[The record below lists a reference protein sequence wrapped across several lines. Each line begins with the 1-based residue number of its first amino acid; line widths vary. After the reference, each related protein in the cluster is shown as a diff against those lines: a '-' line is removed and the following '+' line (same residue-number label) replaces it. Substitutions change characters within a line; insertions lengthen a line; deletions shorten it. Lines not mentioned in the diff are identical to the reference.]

1 MTSLLIKLFIRDDD
15 VKKPKVRAKYGVL
28 SGVVGILLNLFLAV
42 GKFVVGALTSSISI
56 TADGLN
62 NLSDAGSS
70 VISLISFKLSSK
82 PADREHPF
90 GHERIEYIA
99 SMIVSFSIL
108 LIGYELI
115 VDSVKKI
122 ISGGGE
128 ARLST
133 LAIVVLSVSVLVK
146 IWLCLFNRKIGK
158 KISSTVMIATSAD
171 SLSDALSTLAVLVS
185 GIISALCNVNLDAY
199 MGVVVSLIIIRSGIG
214 IFAEATSAILGK
226 APEPELIENIKAIIM
241 AHPEA
246 IGIHDMA
253 VHSYGPSK
261 YFVTAHIEVDG
272 AEDIFKS
279 HDVIDNIEKELEENL
294 GVICSIH
301 LDPIALRDE
310 KTQTLREAVVRI
322 ADELGMGIG
331 VHDFRIVPGVT
342 HTNLIFDIAV
352 PFEVKLSDDELSEFF
367 REKISEIDKTYFAVI
382 TVDRQ

>member
-1 MTSLLIKLFIRDDD
+1 MTSLLIKLFIKNND
-15 VKKPKVRAKYGVL
+15 VKNPKVRAKYGVL
-28 SGVVGILLNLFLAV
+28 SGVVGIIINFLLAL
-42 GKFVVGALTSSISI
+42 GKFIVGSLTASISI
-56 TADGLN
+56 TADALN

-70 VISLISFKLSSK
+70 VISLVSFKISSK

-90 GHERIEYIA
+90 GHERIEYIV

-128 ARLST
+128 AKLSVV
-133 LAIVVLSVSVLVK
+133 AVVVLAVSVLLK

-158 KISSTVMIATSAD
+158 KISSSVIMATSAD

-185 GIISALCNVNLDAY
+185 GVISAICNVNLDAY
-199 MGVVVSLIIIRSGIG
+199 MGVIVSLIIIRSGVG
-214 IFAEATSAILGK
+214 IFSEATSAILGK
-226 APEPELIENIKAIIM
+226 APEPQMIEDIKRIIM
-241 AHPEA
+241 SHPEA

-261 YFVTAHIEVDG
+261 YFVTAHVEVDG
-272 AEDIFKS
+272 EEDVFKS
-279 HDVIDNIEKELEENL
+279 HDVIDNIEKEMEEKL

-322 ADELGMGIG
+322 ADKLDMGIG

-352 PFEVKLSDDELSEFF
+352 PFEVKLSDSELVELFGQ
-367 REKISEIDKTYFAVI
+367 RISELDKTYFAVI

>member
-1 MTSLLIKLFIRDDD
+1 MTSLLIKLFIKNND
-15 VKKPKVRAKYGVL
+15 VKNPKVRAKYGIL
-28 SGVVGILLNLFLAV
+28 SGVVGIIINFLLAL
-42 GKFVVGALTSSISI
+42 GKFIVGSLTASISI
-56 TADGLN
+56 TADALN

-70 VISLISFKLSSK
+70 VISLVSFKISSK

-90 GHERIEYIA
+90 GHERIEYIV

-128 ARLST
+128 AKLNVV
-133 LAIVVLSVSVLVK
+133 AVVVLAVSVLLK

-158 KISSTVMIATSAD
+158 KISSSVIIATSAD

-185 GIISALCNVNLDAY
+185 GVISAICNVNLDAY
-199 MGVVVSLIIIRSGIG
+199 MGVIVSLIIIRSGVG
-214 IFAEATSAILGK
+214 IFAEATNAILGK
-226 APEPELIENIKAIIM
+226 APEPQMIEDIKRIIM
-241 AHPEA
+241 SHPEA

-261 YFVTAHIEVDG
+261 YFVTAHVEVDG
-272 AEDIFKS
+272 EEDVFKS
-279 HDVIDNIEKELEENL
+279 HDVIDNIEKEMEEKL

-322 ADELGMGIG
+322 ADGLDMEIGI
-331 VHDFRIVPGVT
+331 HDFRIVPGVT

-352 PFEVKLSDDELSEFF
+352 PFEVKLSDSELVELFGH
-367 REKISEIDKTYFAVI
+367 RISELDKTYFAVI

>member
-1 MTSLLIKLFIRDDD
+1 MTSLLIKLFIKNND
-15 VKKPKVRAKYGVL
+15 VKNPKVRAKYGVL
-28 SGVVGILLNLFLAV
+28 SGVVGIIINFLLAL
-42 GKFVVGALTSSISI
+42 GKFIVGSLTASISI
-56 TADGLN
+56 TADALN

-70 VISLISFKLSSK
+70 VISLVSFKISSK

-90 GHERIEYIA
+90 GHERIEYIV

-115 VDSVKKI
+115 VDSIKKI

-128 ARLST
+128 AKLSVVAVVI
-133 LAIVVLSVSVLVK
+133 LAVSVLLK

-158 KISSTVMIATSAD
+158 KISSSVIIATSAD

-185 GIISALCNVNLDAY
+185 GVVSAICEVNLDAY
-199 MGVVVSLIIIRSGIG
+199 MGVIVSLIIIRSGVG
-214 IFAEATSAILGK
+214 IFSEATSAILGK
-226 APEPELIENIKAIIM
+226 APEPQMIEDIKRIIM
-241 AHPEA
+241 SHPEA

-261 YFVTAHIEVDG
+261 YFVTAHVEVDG
-272 AEDIFKS
+272 EEDVFKS
-279 HDVIDNIEKELEENL
+279 HDVIDNIEKEMEEKL

-322 ADELGMGIG
+322 ADKLDMGIG

-352 PFEVKLSDDELSEFF
+352 PFEVKLSDSELVELFGQ
-367 REKISEIDKTYFAVI
+367 RISELDKTYFAVI